1 MYIYICCV
9 YIYMY
14 IYIHTHTHAYMC
26 LYIDCVCVCVCVCSH
41 SAMSDSLNAHD
52 CSLPGFSVH
61 GDFPA
66 KNTAVGCHFL
76 LQGTFPIQGLNL
88 NLLCLLHLQAGSSP
102 LCNLGN
108 LDVYSYKVI
117 LTTLVVISLNHF
129 LCARYHAQTSI
140 CIISLNV
147 INILLKSSFI
157 MPTII

>member
-1 MYIYICCV
+1 MYIY
-9 YIYMY
+9 
-14 IYIHTHTHAYMC
+14 THAHTCIHVFIYR
-26 LYIDCVCVCVCVCSH
+26 LCVCVCVCVSVCVCSH
-41 SAMSDSLNAHD
+41 SAMSDSLHAHD
-52 CSLPGFSVH
+52 CSPPGSSVH

-76 LQGTFPIQGLNL
+76 LQGIFPIQGLNL
-88 NLLCLLHLQAGSSP
+88 NLLCLLHFQADSSP
-102 LCNLGN
+102 LCHLGN

-117 LTTLVVISLNHF
+117 LTSLVIISLNHF